1 MRRGSDKVEP
11 VDADLCFERST
22 SAVTA
27 SSETPLV
34 FATAAKERCKLFRRG
49 GAANSCVVDGDNPE
63 VVLDPTDA
71 GIEEAIKRLER
82 KSFIQDGLIPEVQK
96 LLAVPAVQAKEAYL
110 AALSQYSLVMML
122 VLASLLGA
130 ALNPLRVED
139 YPDSSMSAIAA
150 FNMMAM
156 VICCACLCGTMT
168 FVLEAIIV
176 EGTPAYRIHSIIA
189 QADGIFH
196 YGIMCGVALALNGT
210 VPLIILRAWIGGFDR
225 THSSILTAICGCIY
239 LMMFFLY
246 FRHLQR
252 HWPVEA
258 QRWTKLF
265 MPPLYKR
272 EKCSAAIDDLVAELR
287 YLRQPRDKTLT
298 PAQLGMCLNRYFR
311 SLHAAQS
318 AGGIGGGGGAWREG
332 HLVLSPGEVRA
343 PEERGGE
350 KKQEPPFCGVIH
362 SMEVLVLADQAAF
375 LALVEAEAGG
385 RLAPTMQRLAKQTFQ
400 KVVEAALGMF
410 ADEAADEA
418 VKHQGAPEFS

>member
-139 YPDSSMSAIAA
+139 YPDSSMSATRRKNEVSFTPCSSSTTDAA
-150 FNMMAM
+150 RG
-156 VICCACLCGTMT
+156 LCSMKGSKIP
-168 FVLEAIIV
+168 V
-176 EGTPAYRIHSIIA
+176 
-189 QADGIFH
+189 Q
-196 YGIMCGVALALNGT
+196 
-210 VPLIILRAWIGGFDR
+210 
-225 THSSILTAICGCIY
+225 THS
-239 LMMFFLY
+239 
-246 FRHLQR
+246 
-252 HWPVEA
+252 
-258 QRWTKLF
+258 
-265 MPPLYKR
+265 
-272 EKCSAAIDDLVAELR
+272 ELR
-287 YLRQPRDKTLT
+287 WRQGLVPWLPQVPELR
-298 PAQLGMCLNRYFR
+298 
-311 SLHAAQS
+311 H
-318 AGGIGGGGGAWREG
+318 
-332 HLVLSPGEVRA
+332 
-343 PEERGGE
+343 
-350 KKQEPPFCGVIH
+350 
-362 SMEVLVLADQAAF
+362 
-375 LALVEAEAGG
+375 
-385 RLAPTMQRLAKQTFQ
+385 
-400 KVVEAALGMF
+400 
-410 ADEAADEA
+410 
-418 VKHQGAPEFS
+418 